1 MPDETH
7 GEQTVDARM
16 GNAMTEALD
25 TQPPVALLA
34 RRLFAEFLGTG
45 LFMTAVIGSG
55 IAAAKLSPTDAGLQL
70 LENALVTGLAL
81 AALILM
87 LGPISGAHFNPLV
100 SAADWLL
107 GRTARTGLTLPEV
120 GSYTL
125 AQIVGGIGGA
135 LLANVMFSVPQGL
148 STQHRASGAH
158 FVSEIVATAVLIL
171 LIFALARTRR
181 GILAAPAVGA
191 MVAAGY
197 FFTSSTFFANIAAD
211 IPRMFSDTFA
221 GIAPA
226 SVPAFIGAQLIGLL
240 VAVGIVRLLYP
251 DIAQAADAVLVP
263 HPDQH
268 AAHEAAP
275 EGATHVG

>member
-1 MPDETH
+1 
-7 GEQTVDARM
+7 VDVSIDGVAAAPSTRP
-16 GNAMTEALD
+16 
-25 TQPPVALLA
+25 QPTPAPLP

-55 IAAAKLSPTDAGLQL
+55 IAAAELSPTDVGLQL

-87 LGPISGAHFNPLV
+87 LGPVSGAHFNPLV

-107 GRTARTGLTLPEV
+107 GRTAGTGLILAEV
-120 GSYTL
+120 GAYTL
-125 AQIVGGIGGA
+125 AQLAGGIGGA
-135 LLANVMFSVPQGL
+135 VLSNVRFSVPQGF
-148 STQHRASGAH
+148 SDKHRASGAH
-158 FVSEIVATAVLIL
+158 FVSEIVATVVLIG
-171 LIFALARTRR
+171 LIFALARIQR
-181 GILAAPAVGA
+181 GMLAAPAVGA
-191 MVAAGY
+191 IVAAGY

-240 VAVGIVRLLYP
+240 VGVGIVRLLYP
-251 DIAQAADAVLVP
+251 DIAQAVDAVVVP
-263 HPDQH
+263 HPEPH
-268 AAHEAAP
+268 AANEPAQ
-275 EGATHVG
+275 EGTSHVR